1 MYLAITLILEFIG
14 IIAKNPIVQKLAI
27 FSFFFTLVS
36 FTINFF
42 IEKVSLDLSSISEI
56 LVLASYLGFL
66 NALKVV
72 FNIILSGFIA
82 KQILAYVR
90 S

>member
-1 MYLAITLILEFIG
+1 MPAVIVIILEFLG
-14 IIAKNPIVQKLAI
+14 LMAKNPIVQKVAI
-27 FSFFFTLVS
+27 FGFFFGLVS
-36 FTINFF
+36 FTVDFF
-42 IEKVSLDLSSISEI
+42 ISKASGNLSDVSQI

-72 FNIILSGFIA
+72 FNFLITGFIA
-82 KQILAYVR
+82 RQVLAFIR

>member
-1 MYLAITLILEFIG
+1 MPAVITIILQFLG
-14 IIAKNPIVQKLAI
+14 VIAKNPIVQKIAI
-27 FSFFFTLVS
+27 FSFFFGLVS
-36 FTINFF
+36 FTVDFF
-42 IEKVSLDLSSISEI
+42 ISKASSSLSDVSQI

-72 FNIILSGFIA
+72 FNFIITGFIA
-82 KQILAYVR
+82 KQILAFIR